1 MSASI
6 QAVLTGLGALVT
18 IIAAVFAAVR
28 WAVGKSARQARR
40 VDTFLEDWYGE
51 EERPGV
57 PRRPGV
63 MERLAANEAG
73 QERIELAL
81 TAIKRELTTNG
92 GSSLKDRVVS
102 VDGRLAEVEKRVG
115 TPVTVN
121 VNPGA
126 AQLSG

>member
-1 MSASI
+1 MSANV
-6 QAVLTGLGALVT
+6 QAILAGLAALVA
-18 IIAAVFAAVR
+18 IIAAIFGAVR
-28 WAVGKSARQARR
+28 WGVGTSARKMRK

-63 MERLAANEAG
+63 MERLATSEAG
-73 QERIELAL
+73 QTRVEETL
-81 TAIKRELTTNG
+81 TEIKRELTTNG

-102 VDGRLAEVEKRVG
+102 MDGRLLDVEKKVG

-121 VNPGA
+121 VHGQAP
-126 AQLSG
+126 SP